1 MAELGQLT
9 RAAEALHV
17 SQPAITSQIKALEDE
32 LQIALFLRTPS
43 GMVLTRAGERLLEQA
58 QKIVAATQDL
68 KNQAKAMSGEVDGKI
83 SLGTVS
89 DPAFIRLGEL
99 LHGML
104 ERFPLVELELQQR
117 VSGDAFEDVRNG
129 ALNAS
134 FYFGELNSPHVTGL
148 RLCDIVYCVAAPAA
162 WKDRVEGANWNE
174 IAALPWIFAP
184 AVSTHNQLLHQL
196 FRNHGAGPTKVVE
209 ADQESVMNSLIASGV
224 GISLM
229 REDYAQAGITDG
241 TIIVWEQERLTTTLQ
256 FIFSTEHSHDPA
268 IVALIGVIRTIWSL
282 EPAAEN
288 SPKTDSAKL
297 FAR

>member
-1 MAELGQLT
+1 
-9 RAAEALHV
+9 LHV
-17 SQPAITSQIKALEDE
+17 SQPAITAQIKALEDE
-32 LQIALFLRTPS
+32 LQLALFARTPS

-58 QKIVAATQDL
+58 EKILAAAQEL
-68 KNQAKAMSGEVDGKI
+68 KNQAKAMSGEVAGKI

-129 ALNAS
+129 ALTAS

-162 WKDRVEGANWNE
+162 WKDRVKGADWNE

-184 AVSTHNQLLHQL
+184 AVSTHNQLLHEL
-196 FRNHGAGPTKVVE
+196 FRNHGAEPTKVVE
-209 ADQESVMNSLIASGV
+209 ADQELVMNSLIASGV

-229 REDYAQAGITDG
+229 REDYALAGIADG
-241 TIIVWEQERLTTTLQ
+241 TIIVWDKERLTTSLQ

-268 IVALIGVIRTIWSL
+268 MVGLIDVVRDIWSL
-282 EPAAEN
+282 KSTTEN
-288 SPKTDSAKL
+288 SVKTDGTTL
-297 FAR
+297 LT